1 MAPQEAAKST
11 SAPPTPQR
19 PPRRRKKSQANS
31 SPPVSTSTSKI
42 ISPDPH
48 TDHSLAASTAAAEPS
63 ATDFNSPDSSH
74 TNRRLASQR
83 ALVLN
88 SSYQPVKM
96 VSWQRALILWF
107 QGKVEVV
114 EYHTEV
120 ARSARAEFQI
130 PSVLRL
136 KRYVNQ
142 RRFARVKFC
151 RENVYRRDNFT
162 CQYCGEHFHPR
173 DLTLDHV
180 VPASRSG
187 RKDWTNMVT
196 ACRRCN
202 HRKANRTPLA
212 AGMPLLNEPRVPA
225 WLPPLET
232 ASRWESLPESWKVYL
247 GEEPSDSSEEATG

>member
-1 MAPQEAAKST
+1 
-11 SAPPTPQR
+11 
-19 PPRRRKKSQANS
+19 
-31 SPPVSTSTSKI
+31 
-42 ISPDPH
+42 
-48 TDHSLAASTAAAEPS
+48 
-63 ATDFNSPDSSH
+63 
-74 TNRRLASQR
+74 
-83 ALVLN
+83 
-88 SSYQPVKM
+88 M

-114 EYHTEV
+114 EYHSEV

-247 GEEPSDSSEEATG
+247 GEEPSDSNEEATG